1 MAIDVVFAGGGTGG
15 HLYPALAL
23 AARLREMHPDSR
35 ILFIGT
41 QRLEAAKVPAAG
53 FSIRFI
59 TVRGLAGAKNLLGL
73 LRKIQSAALLVFGI
87 PLWQS
92 LFILRDFRPQVVV
105 GTGGYVC
112 GPVILAARL
121 LKIPTITVE
130 QNLLPGFT
138 TCQLA
143 RLVDIAALPTQESV
157 AVYPKPQGLFVRP
170 GKPKLVV
177 TGNPVR
183 ADLLRATKAE
193 GLAAFN
199 LEKERKT
206 LLVFGGSLGSPII
219 NRTFL
224 EALEILADEHWFRS
238 GVQILHITGAPRAG
252 AEEKWELGER
262 ARRARLRYQALP
274 YLDNFPFALAA
285 ADLALCRGGGT
296 TIAELVALGLPAII
310 IPWEG
315 AANNEQYHN
324 ARPLAQAGAALV
336 MREDELTSGR
346 LASEIKNL
354 LQNPAQ
360 LQEMAQASRKLG
372 HPEAADAV
380 IALMQELVVSPK
392 VSPAQ

>member
-1 MAIDVVFAGGGTGG
+1 MGIDVIFAGGGTGG

-23 AARLREMHPDSR
+23 ASRLRELQPDSR
-35 ILFIGT
+35 ILFVGT
-41 QRLEAAKVPAAG
+41 QRLEASKVPAAG
-53 FSIRFI
+53 FALRFI
-59 TVRGLAGAKNLLGL
+59 TVRGLAGPKTPLGL
-73 LRKIQSAALLVFGI
+73 LRKIYSAALLALGI

-92 LFILRDFRPQVVV
+92 LIILRSFRPQVVV

-138 TCQLA
+138 TRQLA

-183 ADLLRATKAE
+183 ADLLRATKAD

-199 LEKERKT
+199 LEKARKT

-238 GVQILHITGAPRAG
+238 GVQILHVTGAPRAG
-252 AEEKWELGER
+252 VEDNKWELGER
-262 ARRARLRYQALP
+262 AHRARLRYQALP

-296 TIAELVALGLPAII
+296 TIAELIAKGLPAII
-310 IPWEG
+310 IPWGG

-324 ARPLAQAGAALV
+324 ARPLAQAGGALV
-336 MREDELTSGR
+336 MQEDEFTSGR
-346 LASEIKNL
+346 LASELKNL
-354 LQNPAQ
+354 LQNSSQ
-360 LQEMAQASRKLG
+360 LEQMAQASRKLG
-372 HPEAADAV
+372 HPEAADTIIGLV
-380 IALMQELVVSPK
+380 QELAEAK
-392 VSPAQ
+392 A

>member
-1 MAIDVVFAGGGTGG
+1 MGIGVIFAGGGTGG

-23 AARLREMHPDSR
+23 AARLRELQPDSR

-41 QRLEAAKVPAAG
+41 QRLEATKVPAAG
-53 FSIRFI
+53 FPIRFI
-59 TVRGLAGAKNLLGL
+59 TVRGLAGPKSLLGL
-73 LRKIQSAALLVFGI
+73 LRKIYSASLLVFGI

-92 LFILRDFRPQVVV
+92 LIILRNFRPQVVV

-138 TCQLA
+138 TRQLA

-157 AVYPKPQGLFVRP
+157 EVYPKPRGLFVRL

-183 ADLLRATKAE
+183 GDLLRATKAE
-193 GLAAFN
+193 GLTAFN
-199 LEKERKT
+199 LEKDRKT

-238 GVQILHITGAPRAG
+238 GVQILHVTGAPRAG

-262 ARRARLRYQALP
+262 ARRARLRYQVLP
-274 YLDNFPFALAA
+274 YLDTFPLALAA

-296 TIAELVALGLPAII
+296 TVAELVALGLPAII
-310 IPWEG
+310 IPWGG

-324 ARPLAQAGAALV
+324 ARPLAQAGGALV
-336 MREDELTSGR
+336 MQEDEFTAGR
-346 LASEIKNL
+346 LASEFKNL
-354 LQNPAQ
+354 LQNSEQLAQ
-360 LQEMAQASRKLG
+360 MAQASRALG
-372 HPEAADAV
+372 HPEAADT
-380 IALMQELVVSPK
+380 IIGLMQELAEGK
-392 VSPAQ
+392 

>member
-1 MAIDVVFAGGGTGG
+1 MGIDTIFAGGGTGG

-23 AARLREMHPDSR
+23 AARLRELHSDSR

-41 QRLEAAKVPAAG
+41 QRLEATKVPAAG
-53 FSIRFI
+53 FPIRFI
-59 TVRGLAGAKNLLGL
+59 TVRGLAGPKSALGL
-73 LRKIQSAALLVFGI
+73 LRKIYSAFLLVCGI

-92 LFILRDFRPQVVV
+92 LGILRNFRPQVVV

-112 GPVILAARL
+112 GPVLLAARL
-121 LKIPTITVE
+121 LKIPTLTVE

-138 TCQLA
+138 TRQLA
-143 RLVDIAALPTQESV
+143 RLVDIAALPSQESA
-157 AVYPKPQGLFVRP
+157 AVYPKPRGIFVRP
-170 GKPKLVV
+170 GKPKLMV

-183 ADLLRATKAE
+183 GDLLRATREE
-193 GLAAFN
+193 GRAAFG
-199 LEKERKT
+199 LETGRKT
-206 LLVFGGSLGSPII
+206 LLVVGGSLGSPVI

-238 GVQILHITGAPRAG
+238 GVQILHVTGAPRAG

-262 ARRARLRYQALP
+262 ARRARLRYQAWP
-274 YLDNFPFALAA
+274 YLDNLPLAYGA

-296 TIAELVALGLPAII
+296 TMAELAALGLPAII
-310 IPWEG
+310 VPWGG

-324 ARPLAQAGAALV
+324 ARPLAQAGGALV
-336 MREDELTSGR
+336 MQEDEFTAGR

-360 LQEMAQASRKLG
+360 LQEMAQASRALG
-372 HPEAADAV
+372 HPEAADT
-380 IALMQELVVSPK
+380 IIGLMEELAREK
-392 VSPAQ
+392 